1 MQREANNCQ
10 EVKSHN
16 ESDIMEKRAVAS
28 YSCLLIELIART
40 YMKYSSL
47 LQSHLK

>member
-16 ESDIMEKRAVAS
+16 ESDIMEKRAVAR
-28 YSCLLIELIART
+28 LLIRVF
-40 YMKYSSL
+40 
-47 LQSHLK
+47 